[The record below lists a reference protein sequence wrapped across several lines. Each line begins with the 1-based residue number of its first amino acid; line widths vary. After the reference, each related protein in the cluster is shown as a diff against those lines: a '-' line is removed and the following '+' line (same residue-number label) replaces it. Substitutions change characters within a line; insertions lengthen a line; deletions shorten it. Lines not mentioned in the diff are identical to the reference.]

1 MDSIVELEKKIKALL
16 LKASHIKITT
26 ALGLP
31 RLRASCIEKE
41 KILTEVATELSVL
54 GGCTS
59 DRNLLNNLRRRL
71 SQQQASNKGFAMEA
85 TLCVC
90 YNSHAFSWEMAA
102 LKLEQFQSRSI
113 FSPLSFVQLFNLLEV
128 LENELALSAKNVLEI
143 VEHTDIS
150 ISIGKLIEQTARLL
164 PVMWLHAGHKAMVIN
179 IHEMILDGEVVEKL
193 LSLDSVSDDTVDLTS
208 PQTNS
213 TCTPVSTGSKTR
225 GRPSLISQF
234 PQIPDLVTDFLKQ
247 HGFAAH
253 SRRRSGIGST
263 CGVSLEDIRK
273 HLLAKIPQLGNK
285 GIGKTT

>member
-1 MDSIVELEKKIKALL
+1 MTWTELEKKIKALL
-16 LKASHIKITT
+16 LKAIRIKITT

-59 DRNLLNNLRRRL
+59 DRNNLRRRL

-113 FSPLSFVQLFNLLEV
+113 FSPLSFVQLFKLLEV
-128 LENELALSAKNVLEI
+128 LLALSAKNVLEI

-150 ISIGKLIEQTARLL
+150 ISTSIGKLIEQTARL
-164 PVMWLHAGHKAMVIN
+164 VIDC
-179 IHEMILDGEVVEKL
+179 IY
-193 LSLDSVSDDTVDLTS
+193 
-208 PQTNS
+208 
-213 TCTPVSTGSKTR
+213 
-225 GRPSLISQF
+225 
-234 PQIPDLVTDFLKQ
+234 
-247 HGFAAH
+247 
-253 SRRRSGIGST
+253 
-263 CGVSLEDIRK
+263 
-273 HLLAKIPQLGNK
+273 
-285 GIGKTT
+285 